1 MDGLVMRAV
10 IWVALSTS
18 SAVAAVS
25 VDSVTVVPRQEWA
38 ALCRLTVGKDDAKLC
53 FDKIRRMIS
62 ERYPA
67 AVIRWEECRDRD
79 AAERWGWAALMEPD
93 KAADFLPAVKGA
105 CG

>member
-1 MDGLVMRAV
+1 
-10 IWVALSTS
+10 
-18 SAVAAVS
+18 
-25 VDSVTVVPRQEWA
+25 
-38 ALCRLTVGKDDAKLC
+38 
-53 FDKIRRMIS
+53 MIS